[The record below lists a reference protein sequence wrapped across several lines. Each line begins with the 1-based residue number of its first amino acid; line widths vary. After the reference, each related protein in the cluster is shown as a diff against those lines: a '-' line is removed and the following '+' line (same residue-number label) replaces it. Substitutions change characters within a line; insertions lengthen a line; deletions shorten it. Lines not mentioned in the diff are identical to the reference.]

1 MISFWYIIILL
12 IVFLFFLYKKNEKNE
27 KNNIKDIKDTKD
39 TKEPFSKKRIAI
51 CLTGQV
57 RTNSCCTDV
66 NTPVFESWEKYF
78 LNDEFKNAY
87 EYDFYIST
95 DKDIDIEKTLKFLG
109 EEHIKN
115 IHFFKENT
123 EIDSYYKPCK
133 KLKEYKK
140 CYNVYKNKM
149 LINKDIITEPVYLNN
164 FILLYRYYDCLNM
177 IEKSG
182 IKYDYII
189 NTRFDTIFMENI
201 NNYISQLN
209 EIILFACRGN
219 IFIVGKEDIMKY
231 HLNIMEVYGD
241 YNYLDN
247 KYQFK
252 DGGGSAWYN
261 SDEYYKINYVQ
272 FKNSNELQIAEHF
285 FNYCKINNLNVDKS
299 LKSINPE
306 NVVLI
311 YR

>member
-12 IVFLFFLYKKNEKNE
+12 IVFLFFLYKKN
-27 KNNIKDIKDTKD
+27 DTNDK
-39 TKEPFSKKRIAI
+39 KESFSKKRIAI
-51 CLTGQV
+51 CLVGQV
-57 RTNSCCTDV
+57 RTNSCCTEVD
-66 NTPVFESWEKYF
+66 TPVFESWKKYF

-95 DKDIDIEKTLKFLG
+95 DNDIDIEKTLRFLG
-109 EEHIKN
+109 KEHIKN

-133 KLKEYKK
+133 KLKDYKQ
-140 CYNVYKNKM
+140 CYNAYKNKM
-149 LINKDIITEPVYLNN
+149 LIKKDIVTEPVYLNN
-164 FILLYRYYDCLNM
+164 FILLYRWYDCLNM
-177 IEKSG
+177 IENSG

-209 EIILFACRGN
+209 EIKLFACRGCV
-219 IFIVGKEDIMKY
+219 FIVGTEDIMKY

-241 YNYLDN
+241 YDYLDN
-247 KYQFK
+247 RFVFK
-252 DGGGSAWYN
+252 DGGGTAWYN
-261 SDEYYKINYVQ
+261 SDEYYKINYIQ

-285 FNYCKINNLNVDKS
+285 FNYCKKNNLDIDKS
-299 LKSINPE
+299 LKSMNPE
-306 NVVLI
+306 NVVLV

>member
-1 MISFWYIIILL
+1 MISLYIIILL
-12 IVFLFFLYKKNEKNE
+12 IVFLFFLYIKNKRKIKNSKE
-27 KNNIKDIKDTKD
+27 P
-39 TKEPFSKKRIAI
+39 EPFSKKRIAI

-57 RTNSCCTDV
+57 RTNSCCADID
-66 NTPVFESWEKYF
+66 TPVFDSWKKYF

-95 DKDIDIEKTLKFLG
+95 DEIDIEKTLKFLG

-133 KLKEYKK
+133 KLKKYET
-140 CYNVYKNKM
+140 CYNTYKNKM
-149 LINKDIITEPVYLNN
+149 LVNKDVITEPVYLNN
-164 FILLYRYYDCLNM
+164 FILLYRWYDCLNM
-177 IEKSG
+177 IENGG

-189 NTRFDTIFMENI
+189 STRFDTIFMQNI
-201 NNYISQLN
+201 NDYISQLN
-209 EIILFACRGN
+209 EIILFACRGCV
-219 IFIVGKEDIMKY
+219 FIVGKEDIMKY

-241 YNYLDN
+241 YDHLDN
-247 KYQFK
+247 RFVFK

-261 SDEYYKINYVQ
+261 SDEYYTINYVQ

-285 FNYCKINNLNVDKS
+285 FNYCKKNNLDIDKS
-299 LKSINPE
+299 LKSMNPE
-306 NVVLI
+306 NVVLV